1 MFLSDNSPRGE
12 ADITPSTSL
21 HSRPRNRSVLR
32 SRPPPPMNLLWQSQS
47 GLAHWDSF
55 RWHRLRFTPAIF
67 QIMPCLPTTHSHLQ
81 CCCWEG
87 IRDNPQQVK
96 RTTGGEIFLTE
107 QKCSLQCAQHVGY
120 PPPTSHDEM
129 CTLLPSQLVFFFK
142 GSTHDTMWNMS
153 DNSHLFLSIEQ

>member
-21 HSRPRNRSVLR
+21 HSRPRNRSV
-32 SRPPPPMNLLWQSQS
+32 PPPPPWTSSGSHSQVWLI
-47 GLAHWDSF
+47 GIPFADIGWDSPQ
-55 RWHRLRFTPAIF
+55 LRFTPAIF

-96 RTTGGEIFLTE
+96 RTMGGEIFLTE

-129 CTLLPSQLVFFFK
+129 CTPLPSQLVFFFK
-142 GSTHDTMWNMS
+142 VALMTLWGTWVTT
-153 DNSHLFLSIEQ
+153 LTCFYL